1 MTDGSTPRDEAVQLS
16 LLQGF
21 ASPAKPRGA
30 TVPAGENPVAEVLIE
45 SAVPHL
51 DRVFDYLVPQEA
63 AAEAVPGARIKARF
77 GGQEISGYITGRKSE
92 AAEGVRLS
100 PLAKVVSAQP
110 VLTPELLE
118 LAGALARRY
127 AGTLSDVIRAAIPP
141 RVAKV
146 DKEFAAAGRLL
157 PGAPPGEEQEQA
169 DEPGLEAGAVST
181 PADAADPALC
191 FAGYR
196 SAAAFLA
203 HLAAGESPRAVLSSH
218 KSYGPASWT
227 RQLAA
232 AVAATLTSGRGAL
245 VVVPDAKDLDLLG
258 EALEATIGA
267 EAFVRLS
274 ADDGPTPR
282 YRNYLKLLHGTVK
295 VAIGTRS
302 AAYAPVREL
311 GLVAIW
317 DDGDDLYVEQR
328 APYQHTREVL
338 LLRAEQTGCAALLAG
353 IARSTE
359 SQRLVETG
367 WAQPLQAD
375 RPALRALTPRVVN
388 TADTFQ
394 QERDPLLRH
403 ARLPQAAWRAAREGL
418 EHGPVLV
425 QVARTGFSP
434 AMACQDC
441 RTPARCTECQGPL
454 GQAGHGTALTC
465 RWCGRLAAHWRCGV
479 CGSGRLRALVIG
491 ASRTAEELGRAF
503 PGATV
508 ISSAGDHVKA
518 TVKASKAVVV
528 ATPGAEPAVAGGY
541 AAALLLDG
549 NSLLSRESLRAPE
562 DALRRWFTAASLVRP
577 AAEGGTVVITAD
589 HDAVVGQLVRWDP
602 AGAASRELALRREL
616 QLPPA
621 LRIAAITGST
631 AGIETFMSGLELPG
645 DVRTV
650 GPTELENYGAPAGH
664 HRLLLFFSYQQ
675 GNTVTGALRARKA
688 AVSAKR
694 LAEPVQVRCDG
705 LDLL

>member
-1 MTDGSTPRDEAVQLS
+1 MTDGSAPPDEAVQLS
-16 LLQGF
+16 LLHGF
-21 ASPAKPRGA
+21 APPAKPRGA
-30 TVPAGENPVAEVLIE
+30 TVPAGEDPVAEVLIE

-51 DRVFDYLVPQEA
+51 DRVFDYLVPQETA
-63 AAEAVPGARIKARF
+63 ADAVPGARIKARF
-77 GGQEISGYITGRKSE
+77 GGQEISGYIIRRKSE

-118 LAGALARRY
+118 LAGAVARRY

-146 DKEFAAAGRLL
+146 DKEFVAADRLM
-157 PGAPPGEEQEQA
+157 PGAPIGEE
-169 DEPGLEAGAVST
+169 PGRTGEAGPEAGADNA
-181 PADAADPALC
+181 PADPATC

-274 ADDGPTPR
+274 DDDGPTPR
-282 YRNYLKLLHGTVK
+282 YRNYLKLLHGIVK

-302 AAYAPVREL
+302 AAYAPVQEL

-518 TVKASKAVVV
+518 TVKTGKALVV

-631 AGIETFMSGLELPG
+631 AGIETFMSGLELPA
-645 DVRTV
+645 DARMV
-650 GPTELENYGAPAGH
+650 GPTELENHAAQAGG

-675 GNTVTGALRARKA
+675 GGTVTGALRARKA
-688 AVSAKR
+688 AVSARR

>member
-1 MTDGSTPRDEAVQLS
+1 MTDGSAPPDEAVQLS
-16 LLQGF
+16 LLHGF
-21 ASPAKPRGA
+21 SPTAKPRGA
-30 TVPAGENPVAEVLIE
+30 TVPAGEDPVAEVLIE

-77 GGQEISGYITGRKSE
+77 GGQEISGYIIGRKSE

-100 PLAKVVSAQP
+100 PMAKVVSAQP

-118 LAGALARRY
+118 LAGAVARRY

-146 DKEFAAAGRLL
+146 DKEFAAADRLM
-157 PGAPPGEEQEQA
+157 PGGPIRE
-169 DEPGLEAGAVST
+169 EPGRTGEAGPEAGADKA
-181 PADAADPALC
+181 PADPATC

-258 EALEATIGA
+258 EALETTIGA

-282 YRNYLKLLHGTVK
+282 YRNYLKLLHGIVK

-302 AAYAPVREL
+302 AAYAPVQEL

-518 TVKASKAVVV
+518 SVKTGKALVV

-631 AGIETFMSGLELPG
+631 AGIETFMSGLELPA

-650 GPTELENYGAPAGH
+650 GPTELENHAAQAGD

-675 GNTVTGALRARKA
+675 GSTVTGALRARKA
-688 AVSAKR
+688 AVSARR